1 MPRPSKH
8 PIPKFE
14 EFVTDNKPNQ
24 LCWDYIS
31 TLANVVVVKYF
42 GKYLMH
48 FDKNDLVSLAISD
61 ALAFANK
68 VIATGTGKD
77 IQNTRNVFFT
87 RIRNTVS
94 NFVFR
99 SNRLID
105 TEDDVLDK
113 QVVYPKVFE
122 IKSDLIDQEDLAID
136 SINSFREISL
146 KTWNLYKTNSS
157 FYKYTINKSTDDI
170 NEWKSYSEIK
180 NMKVPCDL
188 LPLYEDYTEDQIE
201 ELANKLDEVYGQNY
215 FNTLYQLLG
224 DKFLAFL
231 DVFQEDKFTIPST
244 NLVKNLL
251 VNVEMIED
259 HKDGLTIQDL
269 CNKYDRTEV
278 SVKRI
283 LESEGI
289 I

>member
-1 MPRPSKH
+1 MSRPSKH
-8 PIPKFE
+8 SIPDFE

-24 LCWDYIS
+24 LCWNYIS
-31 TLANVVVVKYF
+31 KLSNVVVVKYF
-42 GKYLMH
+42 GKYLTH
-48 FDKNDLVSLAISD
+48 FDKNDLVSLAITD

-68 VIATGTGKD
+68 VIATNTGKE
-77 IQNTRNVFFT
+77 IQNVRNVFFT

-136 SINSFREISL
+136 SINSFREVSL
-146 KTWNLYKTNSS
+146 KTWNLYKTNSA

-180 NMKVPCDL
+180 NMKIPCDL
-188 LPLYEDYTEDQIE
+188 LPLYENYTEDQIE

-251 VNVEMIED
+251 VNLEMIED
-259 HKDGLTIQDL
+259 HKDGLTVHDL

-278 SVKRI
+278 SVKRV